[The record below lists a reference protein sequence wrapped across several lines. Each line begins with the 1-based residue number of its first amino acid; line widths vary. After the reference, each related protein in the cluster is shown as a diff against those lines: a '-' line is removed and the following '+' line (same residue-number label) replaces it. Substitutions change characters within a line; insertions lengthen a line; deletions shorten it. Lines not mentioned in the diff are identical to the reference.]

1 VSKPEARSER
11 NASQV
16 QTDKPEARSERNAS
30 QVQTGYDVDAV
41 RDDFPI
47 LARTVHGKPLVFLD
61 SAASAQ
67 KPRVIVEAMSD
78 LYLCHYASVH
88 RGVYQLSMEAT
99 EMLEA
104 VRDKV
109 AAFLGAGDRREII
122 FVRNATEALNL
133 VAYSYGRHH
142 VGPGDEV
149 LVTHMEHHANF
160 VPWQVLCEERGATL
174 RVAPIDDRGV
184 LDMNEFEKLLSP
196 RTKLA
201 AFAHVSNVLGTV
213 NPVDEISRLCRE
225 RGIASVIDGAQAV
238 PHQRVDVAA
247 TGCDFYTFSGH
258 KLFGPSGVGVLW
270 GRAELLEAMPPFMTG
285 GSMIESV
292 RLEGTTF
299 AGIPQRFEAGTPD
312 IGCIVGLGAAID
324 YIEGLGLDA
333 ISAYERELLSHAEAR
348 LAEVPGLRI
357 LGTAP
362 HKAAVI
368 SLVMDEVHPHDLG
381 TVLDR
386 EGVAVR
392 TGHHC
397 AQPLME
403 RFDVPATARASLAL
417 YNDRSDVD
425 ALVRALH
432 VAREVFA

>member
-1 VSKPEARSER
+1 MSF
-11 NASQV
+11 
-16 QTDKPEARSERNAS
+16 
-30 QVQTGYDVDAV
+30 DVAAV
-41 RDDFPI
+41 RKDFPI
-47 LARTVHGKPLVFLD
+47 LSRRVHGKPLVFLD

-67 KPRVIVEAMSD
+67 KPRAVIDAMVD
-78 LYLCHYASVH
+78 LYSAHYANVH
-88 RGVYQLSMEAT
+88 RGVYQLSIEAT
-99 EMLEA
+99 DMLEA
-104 VRDKV
+104 VRDKA
-109 AAFLGAGDRREII
+109 AAFIGAHDRREIV
-122 FVRNATEALNL
+122 FVRNATEAINL

-142 VGPGDEV
+142 VHPGDEV

-184 LDMNEFEKLLSP
+184 LLLDEFEKLLSP
-196 RTKLA
+196 RTVLA
-201 AFAHVSNVLGTV
+201 AFTHVSNVLGTV
-213 NPVDEISRLCRE
+213 NPVREIARMCRE
-225 RGIASVIDGAQAV
+225 RGVPTVVDGAQAV
-238 PHQRVDVAA
+238 PHARVDVSEL
-247 TGCDFYTFSGH
+247 GCDFYTFSGH
-258 KLFGPSGVGVLW
+258 KLFGPTGVGVLW
-270 GRAELLEAMPPFMTG
+270 GRAELLEAMPPFLTG

-292 RLEGTTF
+292 TLQGTRF

-324 YIEGLGLDA
+324 YVERIGLDA
-333 ISAYERELLSHAEAR
+333 IAAHEHALLAYAEAR

-368 SLVMDEVHPHDLG
+368 SLVMDDVHPHDLG
-381 TVLDR
+381 TILDR

-403 RFDVPATARASLAL
+403 RFDVPATARASFAL
-417 YNDRSDVD
+417 YNDKSDAD

>member
-1 VSKPEARSER
+1 VI
-11 NASQV
+11 
-16 QTDKPEARSERNAS
+16 
-30 QVQTGYDVDAV
+30 DAMAV
-41 RDDFPI
+41 
-47 LARTVHGKPLVFLD
+47 LY
-61 SAASAQ
+61 SA
-67 KPRVIVEAMSD
+67 
-78 LYLCHYASVH
+78 HYSNVH
-88 RGVYQLSMEAT
+88 RGVYQLSLEAT
-99 EMLEA
+99 DMLEA
-104 VRDKV
+104 VRDKA
-109 AAFLGAGDRREII
+109 AAFIGARDRREIV
-122 FVRNATEALNL
+122 FVRNATEAINL
-133 VAYSYGRHH
+133 VAYSYGRRH
-142 VGPGDEV
+142 VHPGDEV

-160 VPWQVLCEERGATL
+160 VPWQVLCEERGAVL

-184 LDMNEFEKLLSP
+184 LLLDEFEKLLSP

-201 AFAHVSNVLGTV
+201 AFTHVSNVLGTV
-213 NPVDEISRLCRE
+213 NPVREIARMCRE
-225 RGIASVIDGAQAV
+225 RGVPTLVDGAQAV
-238 PHQRVDVAA
+238 PHSRVDVCELD
-247 TGCDFYTFSGH
+247 CDFYTFSGH
-258 KLFGPSGVGVLW
+258 KLFGPTGVGVLW
-270 GRAELLEAMPPFMTG
+270 GRAELLEAMPPFLTG

-292 RLEGTTF
+292 TLQGTTF

-324 YIEGLGLDA
+324 YVERIGLDA
-333 ISAYERELLSHAEAR
+333 IAAHERELLAYAEAR

-368 SLVMDEVHPHDLG
+368 SIVMDDVHPHDLG
-381 TVLDR
+381 TILDR

-403 RFDVPATARASLAL
+403 RFDVPATARASFAL
-417 YNDRSDVD
+417 YNDKGDAD

>member
-1 VSKPEARSER
+1 MS
-11 NASQV
+11 
-16 QTDKPEARSERNAS
+16 
-30 QVQTGYDVDAV
+30 YDVAAV
-41 RDDFPI
+41 RKDFPI
-47 LARTVHGKPLVFLD
+47 LARRVHGKPLAFLD

-67 KPRVIVEAMSD
+67 KPRAVIDAMSD
-78 LYLCHYASVH
+78 LYSAHYANVH
-88 RGVYQLSMEAT
+88 RGLYQLSLEAT
-99 EMLEA
+99 DMLEA

-122 FVRNATEALNL
+122 FVRNATEAINL
-133 VAYSYGRHH
+133 VAYSYGRRH
-142 VGPGDEV
+142 VQPGDEV

-160 VPWQVLCEERGATL
+160 VPWQVLCEERGAVL
-174 RVAPIDDRGV
+174 RVAPIDERGV
-184 LDMNEFEKLLSP
+184 LQMDEFEKLLSP

-201 AFAHVSNVLGTV
+201 AVAHVSNVLGTV
-213 NPVDEISRLCRE
+213 NPVREIARLCRE
-225 RGIASVIDGAQAV
+225 RGVPLLVDGAQAV
-238 PHQRVDVAA
+238 PHQRVDVSAL
-247 TGCDFYTFSGH
+247 GCDFYTFSGH

-270 GRAELLEAMPPFMTG
+270 GRAALLEAMPPFLTG

-292 RLEGTTF
+292 TLRGTTF

-312 IGCIVGLGAAID
+312 IGSIVGLGAAID
-324 YIEGLGLDA
+324 YVEQLGLDA
-333 ISAYERELLSHAEAR
+333 IAAHDHELLAYAEAR
-348 LAEVPGLRI
+348 LASVPGLRI

-368 SLVMDEVHPHDLG
+368 SLVMDDVHPHDLG

-417 YNDRSDVD
+417 YNDQSDVD

>member
-1 VSKPEARSER
+1 VS
-11 NASQV
+11 
-16 QTDKPEARSERNAS
+16 
-30 QVQTGYDVDAV
+30 YDVAAV
-41 RDDFPI
+41 RKDFPI
-47 LARTVHGKPLVFLD
+47 LARQIHGKPLAFLD

-67 KPRVIVEAMSD
+67 KPRAVIDAMSD
-78 LYLCHYASVH
+78 LYSAHYANVH
-88 RGVYQLSMEAT
+88 RGVYQLSLEAT
-99 EMLEA
+99 DMLEA
-104 VRDKV
+104 VRDKA
-109 AAFLGAGDRREII
+109 AAFLGARDRREIV
-122 FVRNATEALNL
+122 FVRNATEAINL
-133 VAYSYGRHH
+133 VAYSYGRRH
-142 VGPGDEV
+142 VHPGDEV

-160 VPWQVLCEERGATL
+160 VPWQVLCEERGAVL

-184 LDMNEFEKLLSP
+184 LRLDEFEKLLSP

-201 AFAHVSNVLGTV
+201 AFTHVSNVLGTV
-213 NPVDEISRLCRE
+213 NPVGELARLCRE
-225 RGIASVIDGAQAV
+225 RGIPTVVDGAQAV
-238 PHQRVDVAA
+238 PHQRVDVSAL
-247 TGCDFYTFSGH
+247 GCDFYTFSGH

-270 GRAELLEAMPPFMTG
+270 GRAALLEAMPPFLTG

-292 RLEGTTF
+292 TLRGTTF

-324 YIEGLGLDA
+324 YVERLGLDA
-333 ISAYERELLSHAEAR
+333 IGAHERALLAYAEGR

-368 SLVMDEVHPHDLG
+368 SIVMDDVHPHDLG
-381 TVLDR
+381 TILDR

-417 YNDRSDVD
+417 YNDQSDVD